1 MEWTSRQV
9 SEGENSWWYAICK
22 EEKVKRLRVLGWL
35 QIYDSRSSPSGCVV
49 WFNSADGGSQTP
61 GLNTYKLEIKLMN
74 SHMKYLLSDLE
85 KYAFKVNWKSGHQ
98 TVKHRDFNQVGFST
112 WKLSTSDNSSV
123 GSNYVLHP
131 LKAHTHTHTH
141 THTHAHTTPL
151 GIIVIPIH

>member
-85 KYAFKVNWKSGHQ
+85 KYAFKVNWKPGHQ
-98 TVKHRDFNQVGFST
+98 TVKHRDFNQVAFST

-141 THTHAHTTPL
+141 AHTTPL